1 MTLLRHTVLLRF
13 KLDATEEQIDAVL
26 DGLASM
32 PQKMSFIRRYEF
44 GRDLGIL
51 EANPQVALVADFDS
65 IDDWRAYQDHPDH
78 KALVRDSIAPIL
90 ETMTRVQ
97 YEVG

>member
-1 MTLLRHTVLLRF
+1 MTLLRHTVLLQF
-13 KLDATEEQIDAVL
+13 KPDATEEQIDAVL

-44 GRDLGIL
+44 GRDLG
-51 EANPQVALVADFDS
+51 
-65 IDDWRAYQDHPDH
+65 HPDH

-97 YEVG
+97 YEVR